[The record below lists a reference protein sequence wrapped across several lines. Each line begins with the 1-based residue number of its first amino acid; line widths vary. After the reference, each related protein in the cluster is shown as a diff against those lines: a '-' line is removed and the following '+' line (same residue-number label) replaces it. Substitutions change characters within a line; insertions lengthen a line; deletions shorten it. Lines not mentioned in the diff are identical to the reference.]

1 MIKEN
6 HENKSPKDIDRDR
19 LWAFETDLPSSSLEP
34 KFSLDRWSGLHGGKS
49 TELGLGQGSLMPREV
64 LEFDWGR
71 DREGVGEGEGREEA
85 QLQVAETMFL
95 QGLMGEQVRR
105 DMGMDMEDGMLCE
118 GRVVGLAD

>member
-6 HENKSPKDIDRDR
+6 HENNSPTDIDRDR

-49 TELGLGQGSLMPREV
+49 AELGLGQGSLMPREV

-71 DREGVGEGEGREEA
+71 DREGIGEGREEA
-85 QLQVAETMFL
+85 QLMVAETMFL
-95 QGLMGEQVRR
+95 QGVMGEQVRR

-118 GRVVGLAD
+118 GRVVGLAG